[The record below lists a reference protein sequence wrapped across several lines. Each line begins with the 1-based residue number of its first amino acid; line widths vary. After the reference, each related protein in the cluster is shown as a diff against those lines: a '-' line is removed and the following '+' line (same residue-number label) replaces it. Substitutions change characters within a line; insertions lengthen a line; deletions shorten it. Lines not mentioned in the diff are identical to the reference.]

1 MTCIAIASIATIGL
15 TKGTVVE
22 PTRSDFIR
30 VLAHQRGSRKV
41 KETIIQA
48 SFREY
53 LKRGIILAMSEEAA
67 KSWKVEVKA

>member
-1 MTCIAIASIATIGL
+1 MPCIAIASIATIGL
-15 TKGTVVE
+15 VRGTVVE

-41 KETIIQA
+41 KESIVQA

-53 LKRGIILAMSEEAA
+53 LKRGIIMTMSDEAA
-67 KSWKVEVKA
+67 KSWKVEVKG